1 MHLLIMLYIFI
12 APQLQICP
20 NYFIIQSYYF
30 HSSLFFSNQ
39 QACIT
44 LSDIHSLE
52 TELVFSFPEILLQ
65 LLLLSLLSFSSMT
78 ASLPF
83 IRSPDCLPYH
93 FPAPTFRLLRP
104 AAAAEAE
111 APRCLCCLFFGP
123 GAAMLLQLLRQ
134 ILPTRGS
141 LSQSPA
147 LSHWTKPLPA
157 FPHWLAYCR
166 EGLLPLPSR
175 WFKGKELV
183 QPRYYFA
190 GGGSGSW
197 RC

>member
-1 MHLLIMLYIFI
+1 MPLLIMLHIFMHHLFSPLIAYSNQLNFKFVQITSEFNPIFI
-12 APQLQICP
+12 LA
-20 NYFIIQSYYF
+20 
-30 HSSLFFSNQ
+30 FFPPNQ
-39 QACIT
+39 QTCTT

-52 TELVFSFPEILLQ
+52 AELVFSSPEILLQ

-83 IRSPDCLPYH
+83 IRSPGCLPSR

-123 GAAMLLQLLRQ
+123 GAAMLLQLLRR

-141 LSQSPA
+141 PSQPPA
-147 LSHWTKPLPA
+147 LSHWTKPHPA
-157 FPHWLAYCR
+157 FPIGWHISEKAFYLFR
-166 EGLLPLPSR
+166 LVGS
-175 WFKGKELV
+175 KE
-183 QPRYYFA
+183 
-190 GGGSGSW
+190 
-197 RC
+197 